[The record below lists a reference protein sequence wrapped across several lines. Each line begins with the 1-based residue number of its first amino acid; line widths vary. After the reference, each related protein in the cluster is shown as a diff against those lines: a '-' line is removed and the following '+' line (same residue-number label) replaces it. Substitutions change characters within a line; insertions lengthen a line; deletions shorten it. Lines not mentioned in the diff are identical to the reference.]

1 MFSFIRKKREKNF
14 EKKFAEL
21 DTTVL
26 KEKGTKNSGKMEQFI
41 IERLEEMIEITREI
55 EDEKAEYG
63 MVTSYLSD
71 VQVLEE
77 LPEEEHK
84 KLEEIAV
91 NVVQLNTVRN
101 GFLNSSR
108 KLTDAQFA
116 LLEQTEKEIPGAI
129 KRLTSNEVYRD
140 TLNRDMKYLE
150 REKSEW
156 ILHKEYLGH
165 QQKRL
170 KNLIYFLIGIAV
182 TTAVMFMILQLL
194 FNLDMYYAWMVLAFL
209 TAISICGIYIKIQN
223 NGTEL
228 VVAEKNLNRAITLQN
243 KVKIKYVNIANAVDY
258 ACEKY
263 HVKSA
268 KELNQC
274 WEYYMEAVKEKEKY
288 QRTNEDLEYF
298 NGRLLRAL
306 SQYQLYDT
314 KVWITQAAALVDPKE
329 MVEVKHGLVSRRQKL
344 RGRMDFNL
352 VAIKELKTETEK
364 LVNKVG
370 EMKPQILE
378 ILKAIDKLSE
388 AL

>member
-1 MFSFIRKKREKNF
+1 M
-14 EKKFAEL
+14 
-21 DTTVL
+21 
-26 KEKGTKNSGKMEQFI
+26 
-41 IERLEEMIEITREI
+41 
-55 EDEKAEYG
+55 
-63 MVTSYLSD
+63 
-71 VQVLEE
+71 
-77 LPEEEHK
+77 
-84 KLEEIAV
+84 
-91 NVVQLNTVRN
+91 
-101 GFLNSSR
+101 
-108 KLTDAQFA
+108 
-116 LLEQTEKEIPGAI
+116 
-129 KRLTSNEVYRD
+129 
-140 TLNRDMKYLE
+140 
-150 REKSEW
+150 
-156 ILHKEYLGH
+156 
-165 QQKRL
+165 
-170 KNLIYFLIGIAV
+170 IGIAV
-182 TTAVMFMILQLL
+182 TTAVMFLILQLL
-194 FNLDMYYAWMVLAFL
+194 FNLDMYYAWMALAFM
-209 TAISICGIYIKIQN
+209 TAIIICGIFIKIQN

-344 RGRMDFNL
+344 RARMDFNL